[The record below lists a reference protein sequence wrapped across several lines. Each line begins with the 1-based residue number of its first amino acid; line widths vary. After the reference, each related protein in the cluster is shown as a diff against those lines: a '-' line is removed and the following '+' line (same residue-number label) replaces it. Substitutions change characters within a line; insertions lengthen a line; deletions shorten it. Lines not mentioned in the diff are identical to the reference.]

1 MAPVKREDFV
11 SDLDAKIE
19 DLSSRANEIVK
30 ERFHTSREMF
40 AALEP
45 LEKDFQN
52 IRAKINGVSVVLGLA
67 PKVHWTEEKE
77 KYALTGVEIRYELK
91 TKTKNPDFIRLT
103 RTVNTAS
110 GVLISVPNL
119 AANTQKMPEEVRKE
133 IARAENTIRTL
144 EPLLDQPFAREGEL
158 AEKRKR
164 LGEVDQELQAAES
177 ETAETK
183 EERERAEEEKRRLLK
198 AEFTE
203 VSDRLYKEKPV
214 IEEIAEAPGEKV
226 ERAEAPEEEGETG
239 TPSFKLERIRIS
251 PEQRKH
257 VSDFISRSIDDNN
270 FKGHRRL
277 WKVTPEEVSRDKSL
291 DRRRRDRPVP

>member
-1 MAPVKREDFV
+1 M
-11 SDLDAKIE
+11 
-19 DLSSRANEIVK
+19 
-30 ERFHTSREMF
+30 
-40 AALEP
+40 
-45 LEKDFQN
+45 
-52 IRAKINGVSVVLGLA
+52 
-67 PKVHWTEEKE
+67 
-77 KYALTGVEIRYELK
+77 EIRYELK

-110 GVLISVPNL
+110 GVLISIPNL
-119 AANTQKMPEEVRKE
+119 AANTQKMPEEVKKE

-164 LGEVDQELQAAES
+164 LAEVDKELQAAES

-183 EERERAEEEKRRLLK
+183 EEREQAEEEKRRMLK

-226 ERAEAPEEEGETG
+226 KTEEAPKEEGKKG
-239 TPSFKLERIRIS
+239 TPSFKLEGPRVPPFYSALRRTI
-251 PEQRKH
+251 EQKM
-257 VSDFISRSIDDNN
+257 D
-270 FKGHRRL
+270 GTMP
-277 WKVTPEEVSRDKSL
+277 VTQLRALLKQPGIKQEEVK
-291 DRRRRDRPVP
+291 